1 MREDH
6 WDPIETMGRHR
17 QHREG
22 GPTFQAGSSQQ
33 IVQAGAVV
41 PQIVGRQPDGQQV
54 LVRHVCLVDAD
65 NKVDVLV
72 ALFTVKRSDHRHAS
86 HCVRLYTSG

>member
-6 WDPIETMGRHR
+6 WDPIEMMGRHR

-54 LVRHVCLVDAD
+54 LVRHVPGGRGQQSGCVGCPL
-65 NKVDVLV
+65 
-72 ALFTVKRSDHRHAS
+72 
-86 HCVRLYTSG
+86 HC